1 MLNCFHTRLVDGE
14 SQTSFLPVFLRGG
27 GSVHRL
33 LKNFLYYSEQKKP
46 LFRIGMTTLM
56 SLSYNCKLRTL
67 LLTRSACDFDRDF
80 LDIVYCLFTGGD
92 AWQIDVCE
100 NKI

>member
-1 MLNCFHTRLVDGE
+1 MVGGFFFLIYAKLFPYTISEGE

-33 LKNFLYYSEQKKP
+33 LKN
-46 LFRIGMTTLM
+46 FRIGMTTLM

-67 LLTRSACDFDRDF
+67 LLTRSACDFVRDF

-100 NKI
+100 SKI

>member
-1 MLNCFHTRLVDGE
+1 
-14 SQTSFLPVFLRGG
+14 
-27 GSVHRL
+27 
-33 LKNFLYYSEQKKP
+33 
-46 LFRIGMTTLM
+46 M

-67 LLTRSACDFDRDF
+67 LLTRSACDFVRDF